1 MLATPRAHTIKKGP
15 VSARRPRILGSRK
28 ARDKATPTAEGIAPA
43 TAGTG
48 VYAAEDVDAET
59 ARLSRDYGRLAVL
72 GAVLVIAGLVGLCYV
87 GFATL
92 TSMILFGWLLLIG
105 GAIGLLHA
113 VQARG
118 TNFFWLSV
126 VVAAL
131 NIAAGAVVVTG
142 PEAAAEALTM
152 FAALLFLTGGVFRL
166 VGSLVVRGPQFGW
179 TLVQGAFGLLLGI
192 LVLASWPSSSKYVIG
207 TFFSL
212 ALLFDG
218 LGLIATGFG
227 GRRVVGLVTE
237 RLAESERPK
246 ERADGSGVKPV
257 QPE

>member
-1 MLATPRAHTIKKGP
+1 ME
-15 VSARRPRILGSRK
+15 GSTK
-28 ARDKATPTAEGIAPA
+28 PTG
-43 TAGTG
+43 
-48 VYAAEDVDAET
+48 ET
-59 ARLSRDYGRLAVL
+59 AKLHRRFGWLAVL
-72 GAVLVIAGLVGLCYV
+72 GVVLVLAGLVGLVYT
-87 GFATL
+87 GLATL

-105 GAIGLLHA
+105 GAVGLLHA

-118 TNFFWLSV
+118 NNFFWLGA

-131 NIAAGAVVVTG
+131 NIAAGVVVIRT

-166 VGSLVVRGPQFGW
+166 AGSLVVRGPQFGW

-192 LVLASWPSSSKYVIG
+192 LVLANWPSSSKYVIG

-218 LGLIATGFG
+218 LGLIATGYG
-227 GRRVVGLVTE
+227 GRRVVSMVAEQLTTE
-237 RLAESERPK
+237 RDEREGP
-246 ERADGSGVKPV
+246 DGGGVKPV

>member
-1 MLATPRAHTIKKGP
+1 MF
-15 VSARRPRILGSRK
+15 GSRNAK
-28 ARDKATPTAEGIAPA
+28 AAPTARDAASAP
-43 TAGTG
+43 AGTG
-48 VYAAEDVDAET
+48 VYAAEDLDAET
-59 ARLSRDYGRLAVL
+59 ARLSRGFGRLAVL
-72 GAVLVIAGLVGLCYV
+72 GVVLVIAGIVGLCYV

-92 TSMILFGWLLLIG
+92 TSMILFGWLLLVG

-113 VQARG
+113 VEARG
-118 TNFFWLSV
+118 TNFFWLGV

-131 NIAAGAVVVTG
+131 NIAAGVVVIKS

-227 GRRVVGLVTE
+227 GRRVVGLVSE
-237 RLAESERPK
+237 RLTESERPQ
-246 ERADGSGVKPV
+246 EEGDRSGGKPV

>member
-1 MLATPRAHTIKKGP
+1 MQGSTKPTGEAAKLQRGFGWLTA
-15 VSARRPRILGSRK
+15 LG
-28 ARDKATPTAEGIAPA
+28 
-43 TAGTG
+43 
-48 VYAAEDVDAET
+48 V
-59 ARLSRDYGRLAVL
+59 
-72 GAVLVIAGLVGLCYV
+72 VLVLAGLVGLVYV
-87 GFATL
+87 GVATL

-105 GAIGLLHA
+105 GAVGLLHA
-113 VQARG
+113 IQARG
-118 TNFFWLSV
+118 TNFFWVGV

-131 NIAAGAVVVTG
+131 NIAAGVVVIG
-142 PEAAAEALTM
+142 RPEAAAEALTM

-166 VGSLVVRGPQFGW
+166 AGSLVVRGPQFGW

-192 LVLASWPSSSKYVIG
+192 LVLASWPSDSKYVIG

-227 GRRVVGLVTE
+227 GRRIVGMVSE
-237 RLAESERPK
+237 RLADEEETR
-246 ERADGSGVKPV
+246 RASSGAPTKPV

>member
-1 MLATPRAHTIKKGP
+1 MVRSTK
-15 VSARRPRILGSRK
+15 
-28 ARDKATPTAEGIAPA
+28 PTGE
-43 TAGTG
+43 
-48 VYAAEDVDAET
+48 AAK
-59 ARLSRDYGRLAVL
+59 LSRDFTWLATLGMILVL
-72 GAVLVIAGLVGLCYV
+72 AGLVGLVYT
-87 GFATL
+87 GLATL
-92 TSMILFGWLLLIG
+92 TSMLLFGWLLLIG
-105 GAIGLLHA
+105 GAVGLLHA

-118 TNFFWLSV
+118 TSFFWLGV

-131 NIAAGAVVVTG
+131 NLAAGVVIIRM

-166 VGSLVVRGPQFGW
+166 VGGLVVRGPQFGW

-192 LVLASWPSSSKYVIG
+192 LVLVDWPSSSQYVIG

-218 LGLIATGFG
+218 LGLIAAGFG
-227 GRRVVGLVTE
+227 GRRIVGMV
-237 RLAESERPK
+237 SDRPADEEEAR
-246 ERADGSGVKPV
+246 ERAAGARNERGESTGKPV